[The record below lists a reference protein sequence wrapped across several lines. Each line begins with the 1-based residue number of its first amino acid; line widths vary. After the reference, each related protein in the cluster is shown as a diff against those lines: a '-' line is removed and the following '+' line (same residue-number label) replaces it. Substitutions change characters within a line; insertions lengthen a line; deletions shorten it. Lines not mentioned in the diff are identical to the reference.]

1 VSLLHDFRRS
11 VIVNAIM
18 TSSFPH
24 PNGTVPFWR
33 LEPQELDSFRSTP
46 NLPDESDIVII
57 GGGYSAAAL
66 VTHIQEKYPNHPSI
80 LVLEARQLCSGA
92 SGRNGSSPFNHVL
105 TDNH

>member
-1 VSLLHDFRRS
+1 
-11 VIVNAIM
+11 M

-24 PNGTVPFWR
+24 PNGTVPFWH
-33 LEPQELDSFRSTP
+33 LESQELHNFRSTP

-66 VTHIQEKYPNHPSI
+66 VTHIQKKYPDHPSI

-92 SGRNGSSPFNHVL
+92 SGRNGSGSFVHL
-105 TDNH
+105 HRQITDRILKNI